1 MCSVMCYDYHGK
13 WDKKT
18 GHNAPL
24 KPRPDEKGNDVFFNL
39 EYTVEYL
46 VKKGA
51 KPEKTVLGVPLYG
64 RAFLLK
70 NTHDDRMGAPAQA
83 NSFAGKHFQVFLDIL
98 IELLVTGPYTREA
111 GFLGYNEICE
121 ELDKEEEGWE
131 VKWEACHKAPYMVN
145 SNKWVSYDNEK
156 SVKMKADLAWDK
168 QLAGVMVWSIETDD
182 FHGKID
188 RLKVYVYCKH
198 ILLSHKLTKGLL

>member
-1 MCSVMCYDYHGK
+1 MFPVMCYDYHGK

-24 KPRPDEKGNDVFFNL
+24 KSRPDEKGNDLFFNL

-70 NTHDDRMGAPAQA
+70 NSHDDRMGAPAQA
-83 NSFAGKHFQVFLDIL
+83 NSFAGKYIYCLVFLDIFNKMTYYYRT
-98 IELLVTGPYTREA
+98 VH
-111 GFLGYNEICE
+111 
-121 ELDKEEEGWE
+121 EGGGL
-131 VKWEACHKAPYMVN
+131 PGIQR
-145 SNKWVSYDNEK
+145 
-156 SVKMKADLAWDK
+156 DLRGA
-168 QLAGVMVWSIETDD
+168 
-182 FHGKID
+182 
-188 RLKVYVYCKH
+188 
-198 ILLSHKLTKGLL
+198 